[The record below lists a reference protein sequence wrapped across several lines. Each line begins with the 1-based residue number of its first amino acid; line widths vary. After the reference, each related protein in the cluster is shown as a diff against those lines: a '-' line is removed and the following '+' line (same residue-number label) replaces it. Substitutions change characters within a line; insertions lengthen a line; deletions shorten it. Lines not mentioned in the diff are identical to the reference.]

1 MAVVGDYVDF
11 QNGYAFKSKDFCEN
25 GDYNVIKIKELK
37 DGKIK
42 ITSDTAMVKY
52 MKDIEKYVV
61 DDGDILFALTGDPI
75 SKPNPLSWV
84 GRVSM
89 YRGKESAVINQRV
102 CKVIPKY
109 GLNPL
114 YLYYFFRNNSEF
126 YQLAAKATGSASQA
140 NISTKTISDT
150 YINLPNIEYQNK
162 VVGILS
168 SLDEKIEIN
177 NKIND
182 NLQEQ
187 AHAIFRSWFVDY
199 APFGGSA
206 PSDWFTST
214 LGRVCSC
221 ELGGTPSRAK
231 AEYWN
236 GNIPWINSGEV
247 NLFRITKPSETI
259 TELGLSKSATK
270 LLPAK
275 TTVIAITGATL
286 GQISLLEI
294 ESCANQSVV
303 GVVPNEQMPY
313 EFIYPFISNNIEKL
327 ISHQTGGAQQH
338 INKQNV
344 EGLSIIVPSKAIMN
358 DYVDLVRGYYSSIA
372 NNCFENERLAEL
384 RDTLLPRLMSGEL
397 DVSNI
402 DL

>member
-75 SKPNPLSWV
+75 SKPNPMSWV
-84 GRVSM
+84 GRVSI

-102 CKVIPKY
+102 CKVISKY

-182 NLQEQ
+182 NL
-187 AHAIFRSWFVDY
+187 AA
-199 APFGGSA
+199 
-206 PSDWFTST
+206 
-214 LGRVCSC
+214 
-221 ELGGTPSRAK
+221 
-231 AEYWN
+231 
-236 GNIPWINSGEV
+236 
-247 NLFRITKPSETI
+247 
-259 TELGLSKSATK
+259 
-270 LLPAK
+270 
-275 TTVIAITGATL
+275 
-286 GQISLLEI
+286 
-294 ESCANQSVV
+294 
-303 GVVPNEQMPY
+303 
-313 EFIYPFISNNIEKL
+313 
-327 ISHQTGGAQQH
+327 
-338 INKQNV
+338 
-344 EGLSIIVPSKAIMN
+344 
-358 DYVDLVRGYYSSIA
+358 
-372 NNCFENERLAEL
+372 
-384 RDTLLPRLMSGEL
+384 
-397 DVSNI
+397 
-402 DL
+402 